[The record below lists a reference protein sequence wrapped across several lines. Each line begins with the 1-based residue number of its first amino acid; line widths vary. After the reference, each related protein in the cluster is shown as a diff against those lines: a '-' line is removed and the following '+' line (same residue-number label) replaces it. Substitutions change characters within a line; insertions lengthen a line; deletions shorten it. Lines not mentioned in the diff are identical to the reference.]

1 MVKDKSQTEDVQLT
15 DELMVSEDILQTIN
29 NKVNELLAANPK
41 LKRVYPI
48 FVEGDESEGQ
58 EYFVGYFRQ
67 PSFDAFS
74 KYMSLSQ
81 KDQVGAM
88 RELAKEC
95 FLDGDKELIKDE
107 SLFLYGLM
115 PHLFSLIEV
124 RKGKLVNLSKA
135 GK

>member
-48 FVEGDESEGQ
+48 FVEGDESDGQ

-67 PSFDAFS
+67 PSFVAFS

-124 RKGKLVNLSKA
+124 RKGTLVNLSKA

>member
-48 FVEGDESEGQ
+48 FVEGDESDGQ

-67 PSFDAFS
+67 PSFVAFS